1 MPFSI
6 RRLTTGFT
14 IAIGT
19 AALIAPTAG
28 ASVSYV
34 SPDAAVS
41 KVKSPSIDLR
51 SPDARDTSPA
61 VTTVQGGDVVRSP
74 DARDG
79 ARGPA
84 SSPVVIRVV
93 HHRGFD
99 WGDAGIGAGGALVLL
114 SLGFAG
120 TTLGSRRRHR
130 PAATSLPAVRA

>member
-1 MPFSI
+1 MSFSI

-14 IAIGT
+14 VAIGT
-19 AALIAPTAG
+19 AAIIAPSAG

-34 SPDAAVS
+34 SADAS
-41 KVKSPSIDLR
+41 TSPTPPSIDLR
-51 SPDARDTSPA
+51 SPDARDASPV
-61 VTTVQGGDVVRSP
+61 VTTVRGSDVVRSP

-79 ARGPA
+79 APGLTG
-84 SSPVVIRVV
+84 SPVVIRVV
-93 HHRGFD
+93 HHGGFD

-120 TTLGSRRRHR
+120 TTLSSRRRHR

>member
-1 MPFSI
+1 MSFSI

-14 IAIGT
+14 VAIGT
-19 AALIAPTAG
+19 AAIIAPGAG

-34 SPDAAVS
+34 SADAGASAVT
-41 KVKSPSIDLR
+41 PSSVDLR
-51 SPDARDTSPA
+51 SPDARDTSPV
-61 VTTVQGGDVVRSP
+61 VTTVRGSDVVRSP

-79 ARGPA
+79 APGTTGQ
-84 SSPVVIRVV
+84 PVVIRVV
-93 HHRGFD
+93 HHGGFD

-120 TTLGSRRRHR
+120 TTLSSRRRHR